1 MNLKSSCYPL
11 DLLIA
16 NIALACIDGA
26 LASVAFS
33 QLIRIFLRNQQSG
46 WTRQKVL
53 HLMVGSCNLGYF
65 IYFTSTIIATCNRW
79 LCWSYACGFILMAF
93 PNILFFAVFLLLL
106 SFWVDLCHQA
116 NEEDDDD
123 EENSSQQP
131 LLESSKNKPG
141 STNTDSYRRCCSFRG
156 IQVGSHQ
163 KFVIADLIVS
173 SLNLLEAVNE
183 LCIVS
188 VNDRKA
194 EVYVDLFATAV
205 LILGGAL
212 GCYGLILFLKLR
224 KVRSETASSE
234 MRKVAGLAVVSV
246 VCFTSS
252 AAVALLTDIPLLYH
266 WSMKNINQVKTL
278 VLLVFY
284 YVIGSSVPSAF
295 VLWVMRELPAPVTNM
310 QAQSR
315 SVTFIS
321 YGAEETLNPRHW
333 VAATTSK
340 NQHFKLEVHS
350 RCLYTL
356 RGKFAYRTIYVEALR
371 RQNSEFYTG
380 YNHKK
385 EGFFFVTLVH
395 NGNLGAFAM
404 NL

>member
-26 LASVAFS
+26 LASIAFS

-65 IYFTSTIIATCNRW
+65 IYFISTVIATCNRW
-79 LCWSYACGFILMAF
+79 LCWSHACGFILMAF

-163 KFVIADLIVS
+163 KFVIAVVVLIFFLMLSFAVVIWIGAGNNPIDS
-173 SLNLLEAVNE
+173 SVVA
-183 LCIVS
+183 
-188 VNDRKA
+188 R
-194 EVYVDLFATAV
+194 VYVDLFATAV

-266 WSMKNINQVKTL
+266 WSMKNINEVKTL

-284 YVIGSSVPSAF
+284 YFIGSSVPSAF

-315 SVTFIS
+315 AVTFIS

-340 NQHFKLEVHS
+340 NQVFF
-350 RCLYTL
+350 YIYIYI
-356 RGKFAYRTIYVEALR
+356 YR
-371 RQNSEFYTG
+371 N
-380 YNHKK
+380 
-385 EGFFFVTLVH
+385 
-395 NGNLGAFAM
+395 
-404 NL
+404 

>member
-16 NIALACIDGA
+16 NIALAGIDGA
-26 LASVAFS
+26 LASIAFS
-33 QLIRIFLRNQQSG
+33 QLIRIYLQNQHSG

-65 IYFTSTIIATCNRW
+65 IYFISTDIATCNRW
-79 LCWSYACGFILMAF
+79 LCFSHACGFILMAF
-93 PNILFFAVFLLLL
+93 PSILLFAVFLLLL

-141 STNTDSYRRCCSFRG
+141 STNTDSFWRCFSFRG

-163 KFVIADLIVS
+163 KFVITVVVLIFFLMLSFAVVIWIGAGKNPIDS
-173 SLNLLEAVNE
+173 SVVA
-183 LCIVS
+183 
-188 VNDRKA
+188 R
-194 EVYVDLFATAV
+194 VYVDLFATAI

-234 MRKVAGLAVVSV
+234 TRKVAGLAVVSV
-246 VCFTSS
+246 VCFMSS

-266 WSMKNINQVKTL
+266 WSMKNINEVKTL

-284 YVIGSSVPSAF
+284 YFIGSSVPSAF
-295 VLWVMRELPAPVTNM
+295 VLWVMRELPTPVTNTR
-310 QAQSR
+310 AQSR
-315 SVTFIS
+315 AVAFIS
-321 YGAEETLNPRHW
+321 YGAEETPNPRHW

-340 NQHFKLEVHS
+340 NQVSKAS
-350 RCLYTL
+350 P
-356 RGKFAYRTIYVEALR
+356 I
-371 RQNSEFYTG
+371 
-380 YNHKK
+380 
-385 EGFFFVTLVH
+385 
-395 NGNLGAFAM
+395 
-404 NL
+404 

>member
-16 NIALACIDGA
+16 IIALACIDGA
-26 LASVAFS
+26 LASIAFS

-65 IYFTSTIIATCNRW
+65 IYFISTIMATCNRW
-79 LCWSYACGFILMAF
+79 LCWSHACGFILMAF

-116 NEEDDDD
+116 NEEEDDDED

-141 STNTDSYRRCCSFRG
+141 SMNTDSYRRCCSFRG

-163 KFVIADLIVS
+163 KFVIAVVVLIFFLMLSFAVVIWIGAGNNPIDS
-173 SLNLLEAVNE
+173 SVVA
-183 LCIVS
+183 
-188 VNDRKA
+188 R
-194 EVYVDLFATAV
+194 VYVDLFATAILV
-205 LILGGAL
+205 LGGAL

-246 VCFTSS
+246 VCFMSS
-252 AAVALLTDIPLLYH
+252 AAVALLTDIPV
-266 WSMKNINQVKTL
+266 S
-278 VLLVFY
+278 
-284 YVIGSSVPSAF
+284 G
-295 VLWVMRELPAPVTNM
+295 
-310 QAQSR
+310 
-315 SVTFIS
+315 
-321 YGAEETLNPRHW
+321 
-333 VAATTSK
+333 
-340 NQHFKLEVHS
+340 
-350 RCLYTL
+350 
-356 RGKFAYRTIYVEALR
+356 
-371 RQNSEFYTG
+371 
-380 YNHKK
+380 
-385 EGFFFVTLVH
+385 
-395 NGNLGAFAM
+395 
-404 NL
+404 